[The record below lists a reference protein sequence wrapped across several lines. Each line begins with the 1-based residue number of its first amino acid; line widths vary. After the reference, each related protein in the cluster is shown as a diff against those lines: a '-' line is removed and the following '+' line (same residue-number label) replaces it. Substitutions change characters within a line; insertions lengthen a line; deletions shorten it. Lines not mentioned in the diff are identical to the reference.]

1 LISDGRQRRIVGI
14 RNTRIKRT
22 QAPRLANG
30 DSRVKD
36 YGRLPESIKE
46 GLRDIA
52 RMEGKSMSWVKEE
65 VIIAF
70 FHLRRPQ
77 YVKPESKL
85 KIVAR
90 KRA

>member
-1 LISDGRQRRIVGI
+1 MKRTDGRKQ
-14 RNTRIKRT
+14 K

-36 YGRLPESIKE
+36 YGRLPEPIKE

-65 VIIAF
+65 VIIRF
-70 FHLRRPQ
+70 FHLRQPK
-77 YVKPESKL
+77 YVTPKTSLKL
-85 KIVAR
+85 VG
-90 KRA
+90 RAVR

>member
-1 LISDGRQRRIVGI
+1 MARKDGRTVK
-14 RNTRIKRT
+14 IK

-36 YGRLPESIKE
+36 YGRLPSDVKE

-65 VIIAF
+65 VILQF
-70 FHLRRPQ
+70 FGLKRPK
-77 YVKPESKL
+77 YVKPKVHLSL
-85 KIVAR
+85 VQR

>member
-1 LISDGRQRRIVGI
+1 MKRTDGRKQ
-14 RNTRIKRT
+14 K

-36 YGRLPESIKE
+36 YGRLPEEIKE

-52 RMEGKSMSWVKEE
+52 KMEGKSMSWVKEE
-65 VIIAF
+65 VIIEF
-70 FHLRRPQ
+70 FRLRRPK
-77 YVKPESKL
+77 YVKAAPTL

-90 KRA
+90 RATR